1 MSVPDLASF
10 IAAPDR
16 ASDPKS
22 VDRLERSAEILN
34 RNIDSLVDRVLERCP
49 SIQIAQAGD
58 HARAQVLLKSFLAL
72 VLDHAS
78 DLSEAQSEIAS
89 LGTIFPDPAQSRV
102 TIVAQM
108 AAIASYTWTTRH
120 SMDWTR
126 ALALTMSW
134 TETPVRQ
141 SA

>member
-16 ASDPKS
+16 ATDPAS
-22 VDRLERSAEILN
+22 AERLERSAVILS
-34 RNIDSLVDRVLERCP
+34 RTLDTLADRVLERSP
-49 SIQIAQAGD
+49 SILVAQSGD
-58 HARAQVLLKSFLAL
+58 QSRARALVRSFLTL

-78 DLSEAQSEIAS
+78 DLGAARADIAN
-89 LGTIFPDPAQSRV
+89 LGTVFPDPAQARV

-108 AAIASYTWTTRH
+108 SALAGYTWTARL

-126 ALALTMSW
+126 ALALAMSW
-134 TETPVRQ
+134 TETPSRQ
-141 SA
+141 AA